1 MRDIGMTLN
10 KIMWDQ
16 ECSPIRA
23 LFILANEEGDEDG
36 IRELQSKSREEIGRR
51 LCHTSDFKNTK

>member
-36 IRELQSKSREEIGRR
+36 IRELQSKSREETGRG
-51 LCHTSDFKNTK
+51 LCHTGDFKNTK

>member
-23 LFILANEEGDEDG
+23 LFILANEEGDGDG
-36 IRELQSKSREEIGRR
+36 IRELQSKSEKETGRG
-51 LCHTSDFKNTK
+51 LCYTGDFKNTK